1 MHARVTTFHTEP
13 SKADAIVGVLSDAIA
28 ELEAIDGFTGIR
40 ALLDR
45 STGKA
50 FAVTYWASPEQMQAS
65 SEAIAPLRDRMLAA
79 AGGELES
86 VDACDLI
93 FDRMG
98 ARAHA

>member
-1 MHARVTTFHTEP
+1 MHARVTTFHTDP
-13 SKADAIVGVLSDAIA
+13 SKADAVVAVINDAIP

-65 SEAIAPLRDRMLAA
+65 TTAIGPVRDRMLAA
-79 AGGELES
+79 AGGKAEAI
-86 VDACDLI
+86 DACELI
-93 FDRMG
+93 YDRMG